1 MAKPKANPARQSRV
15 FAYCRYSSEAQD
27 NGNSIET
34 QRATLNGIC
43 KAEALAL
50 TGFIVD
56 KATSRRQAPR
66 RAGAWRQDAEAASQG
81 GFRRLS
87 KA

>member
-1 MAKPKANPARQSRV
+1 MAKPKAHPTRQCRV

-34 QRATLNGIC
+34 QRAALKSIC
-43 KAEALAL
+43 DAEGLAL

-56 KATSRRQAPR
+56 KATSGAKPL
-66 RAGAWRQDAEAASQG
+66 AGRE
-81 GFRRLS
+81 
-87 KA
+87 